1 MGDRIER
8 RLAAILAA
16 DIAGFSRLMGADEEG
31 TLTLLKSCEAEVISP
46 TIAKHRGR
54 IFKTTGDG
62 VLAEFSSA
70 VEAVR
75 SAVEMQQMMAERNAS
90 SSEQRRLQFRIGINV
105 GDIMVDGGDIFG
117 DGVNVAARLEG
128 LAIPGGVCVSGRVQ
142 EDVQG
147 RLDVWFEDVGEQSL
161 KNIARPVR
169 VYRVVAA
176 DRMPAITAPPALK
189 LSIAVLPF
197 QNLSNDPEQGY
208 FSEGLTSNLTT
219 DLSHI
224 SGMFVIASTTTATL
238 KDKSTDVRQTCRELG
253 VRYALQGGVQKTADA
268 IRVNARLVD
277 GQTGAQMWSERFDGS
292 RADLFA
298 LQDQITARIAHSI
311 GRELFGVAARD
322 SVTRKINP
330 DSADLFIRA
339 VALADKV
346 QTFDNMKEQ
355 ERLFEAVVGI
365 EPGNA
370 DAWARL
376 GRSVLLQCV
385 NFRGFL
391 QTHEAE
397 QKMKKGSEAVEK
409 ALELDPNNARA
420 YLAEGLI
427 YLALRNPAECARAN
441 ESAIALDRN
450 LALAHN
456 NLSASLIHLGRPHE
470 AIPIVEQAMRIDPLG
485 PQLSF
490 MQFNKG
496 KASFLLGRSEEAIA
510 WLTKSRRSNP
520 NIARTLAILAACH
533 AYFGNLVQA
542 REIAESLM
550 RVAPQ
555 YKLSE
560 SPDAPGTYTPEA
572 YRLLFDDILLPA
584 AREAGVPE

>member
-16 DIAGFSRLMGADEEG
+16 DIAGFSRLMGTDEEG
-31 TLTLLKSCEAEVISP
+31 TLIILKSCQAEVISP

-75 SAVEMQQMMAERNAS
+75 SAMEIQHTMAERNAS
-90 SSEQRRLQFRIGINV
+90 SSEQRQLHFRIGINV
-105 GDIMVDGGDIFG
+105 GDIMVDGNDIFG
-117 DGVNVAARLEG
+117 DGVNIAARLEG
-128 LAIPGGVCVSGRVQ
+128 LATPDGVCVSGRVQ

-147 RLDVWFEDVGEQSL
+147 RLDVGFEDVGEQSL

-169 VYRVVAA
+169 VYRIVAA
-176 DRMPAITAPPALK
+176 DQTPKTAISTPLK

-197 QNLSNDPEQGY
+197 QNLSNDEEQNY

-238 KDKSTDVRQTCRELG
+238 RDKPTDVRQTCRELG
-253 VRYALQGGVQKTADA
+253 VRYALQGGVQKTAEA

-277 GQTGAQMWSERFDGS
+277 GQTGAQMWSERFDGT
-292 RADLFA
+292 RTDLFA

-322 SVTRKINP
+322 SISRKINP
-330 DSADLFIRA
+330 DAADFFIRA

-365 EPGNA
+365 EPTNA

-376 GRSVLLQCV
+376 GRAILLQCV
-385 NFRGFL
+385 NFRSFL
-391 QTHEAE
+391 QLNQAE
-397 QKMKKGSEAVEK
+397 QKMKKGSDAVER

-456 NLSASLIHLGRPHE
+456 NLSASLIHLGRPDE

-496 KASFLLGRSEEAIA
+496 KASFLLGRPEEAIA

-533 AYFGNLVQA
+533 AFAGKEVQA
-542 REIAESLM
+542 REIAENLK
-550 RVAPQ
+550 RIAPH
-555 YKLSE
+555 YRLSE
-560 SPDAPGTYTPEA
+560 SPDAPGTFTPEA
-572 YRLLFDDILLPA
+572 YRLLYADILLPA
-584 AREAGVPE
+584 AAKAGVPE